1 VRFCLLIVL
10 CAGCS
15 TFRSEQTET
24 DAAGITHKT
33 SVTLRSFFDSH
44 SDLSKL
50 RTTLTDKSQGI
61 SIGSIS
67 QDSSGTNV
75 SALIQNV
82 VAAAVEAAIK
92 STVKP

>member
-1 VRFCLLIVL
+1 MRLCLLILL
-10 CAGCS
+10 CTGCS

-24 DAAGITHKT
+24 DAAGITHRTKV
-33 SVTLRSFFDSH
+33 SVRSFFDSH

-50 RTTLTDKSQGI
+50 RTTLTEKSQGI

-67 QDSSGTNV
+67 QDSSGTNA